1 MGCTG
6 LLPRKCSVRYS
17 GKKNNDFIR
26 KIPRWQ
32 HQTFRWN
39 FENRESALPSSPSV
53 VSLSPEPL
61 TSTSLSA
68 FIPQES
74 RVPNSGLSLPVL
86 GNIEAH
92 PPHSLPTPA
101 ASSPHFPHSHELGKS
116 YQCLHS
122 SQGYLICSQCSPAP
136 DFLFLFCFCFFLLS
150 LESNQTQL

>member
-6 LLPRKCSVRYS
+6 LLPCKYS
-17 GKKNNDFIR
+17 IKYNGKKSNDFIR

-39 FENRESALPSSPSV
+39 FENREGALPSSPSV
-53 VSLSPEPL
+53 VSLSPESL

-68 FIPQES
+68 FIPQKS
-74 RVPNSGLSLPVL
+74 RVPNSGLSLPAPHTV
-86 GNIEAH
+86 EVH
-92 PPHSLPTPA
+92 PPHFLPTPA
-101 ASSPHFPHSHELGKS
+101 SSSPTFSHSHELGIS

-136 DFLFLFCFCFFLLS
+136 DIFFFFVLLS